1 MRTTVGL
8 FIPARCGSFSFLPQR
23 AFMMTFQ
30 TFPLVGGKVLR
41 VDMESKPRSPEAFTF
56 LSLWRAYHLENIT
69 RLEGE

>member
-23 AFMMTFQ
+23 ATHGLFFMHEEKPGELLWRNNTNPACHG
-30 TFPLVGGKVLR
+30 FPPL
-41 VDMESKPRSPEAFTF
+41 
-56 LSLWRAYHLENIT
+56 LSLRRAYHLENIT